1 MQRANTRLRLRACA
15 SAAAQATIKAP
26 SDNRRARRVRRCV
39 NNCAQSTSYRRVQS
53 NNLQE
58 WHTWCIFRIDFSH
71 IPGITLCGISSVV
84 CSPHSDVCICA
95 LLTST
100 HLVSLR
106 SGYLL
111 GCGCHFVHELCRE
124 FIFGV
129 ERPVELLGMLG
140 RQLSRHHRAIV
151 VLDVCSG
158 ACFCVFLCSS
168 HAISMVSRECILF
181 IRPT

>member
-1 MQRANTRLRLRACA
+1 VQQANTRRRLQVHAP
-15 SAAAQATIKAP
+15 AAVRATIKPPPA
-26 SDNRRARRVRRCV
+26 NRRARRVRRCV
-39 NNCAQSTSYRRVQS
+39 NNCAQSTPYRRVQS
-53 NNLQE
+53 TNFEGLIS
-58 WHTWCIFRIDFSH
+58 CLYIIDV
-71 IPGITLCGISSVV
+71 LCS
-84 CSPHSDVCICA
+84 HSDVCICA

-124 FIFGV
+124 FIFSV
-129 ERPVELLGMLG
+129 ERSVELLGMLG
-140 RQLSRHHRAIV
+140 RQLSRHHWAIV

-168 HAISMVSRECILF
+168 HAISMVSRECILC

>member
-39 NNCAQSTSYRRVQS
+39 NNCAQSTPYRRVQS
-53 NNLQE
+53 TNFEGLIS
-58 WHTWCIFRIDFSH
+58 CLYIIDV
-71 IPGITLCGISSVV
+71 LCS
-84 CSPHSDVCICA
+84 HSDVCICA

-111 GCGCHFVHELCRE
+111 GCGCYFVHELCRE
-124 FIFGV
+124 FIFSV

-140 RQLSRHHRAIV
+140 RQLSRHHWAIV

-158 ACFCVFLCSS
+158 ACFYVFLCSS
-168 HAISMVSRECILF
+168 RAISMVSRECILC